1 MKKWIHEK
9 TQVVRTAN
17 MSERTAK
24 GHGFIPFEEPELK
37 PVPKGEQGE
46 IDAAKSA
53 DLSKSPEA
61 EQKEVDKQPEAKAE
75 PKPEAEQPKKK
86 PGRKRTKID

>member
-24 GHGFIPFEEPELK
+24 GHGFIPFEEPALK
-37 PVPKGEQGE
+37 PVPK
-46 IDAAKSA
+46 
-53 DLSKSPEA
+53 PE
-61 EQKEVDKQPEAKAE
+61 PESNKAE
-75 PKPEAEQPKKK
+75 AVNTEDASKPEAEQPKKK

>member
-37 PVPKGEQGE
+37 PVPKPESE
-46 IDAAKSA
+46 SNKADPVNTEDAPK
-53 DLSKSPEA
+53 
-61 EQKEVDKQPEAKAE
+61 PEAKAE